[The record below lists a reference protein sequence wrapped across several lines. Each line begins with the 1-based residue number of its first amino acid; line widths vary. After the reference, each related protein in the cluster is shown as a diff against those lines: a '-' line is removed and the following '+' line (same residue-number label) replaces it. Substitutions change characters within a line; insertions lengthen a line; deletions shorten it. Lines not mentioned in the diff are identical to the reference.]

1 MEDTF
6 YNLINKLKNFENEE
20 NNNKKNKNQISTNN
34 DLILNVLKL
43 FIKFFSF
50 FGILLI
56 SYYFLCGNDLIELVY
71 SKKWATDIT
80 QKIGCSY
87 AIYISIISINGIVE
101 CFANATNDATQMNL
115 SYILL
120 TTNSIFLVILNILIS
135 NWDICGLILANAI
148 SMVFRINGNLFI
160 IFCGKKNDKEKNNI
174 DLDDKK
180 YKGNLYFDIK
190 QFQKDC
196 FLSNYSIVLT
206 AFCVFFGKIIRQ
218 YIENKILLFK
228 IGIYGVIGIIN
239 VFFIFLF
246 EYKNVRNSIKKIKG
260 T

>member
-1 MEDTF
+1 M
-6 YNLINKLKNFENEE
+6 
-20 NNNKKNKNQISTNN
+20 
-34 DLILNVLKL
+34 
-43 FIKFFSF
+43 
-50 FGILLI
+50 
-56 SYYFLCGNDLIELVY
+56 
-71 SKKWATDIT
+71 
-80 QKIGCSY
+80 
-87 AIYISIISINGIVE
+87 
-101 CFANATNDATQMNL
+101 
-115 SYILL
+115 
-120 TTNSIFLVILNILIS
+120 
-135 NWDICGLILANAI
+135 
-148 SMVFRINGNLFI
+148 
-160 IFCGKKNDKEKNNI
+160 I

>member
-1 MEDTF
+1 M
-6 YNLINKLKNFENEE
+6 
-20 NNNKKNKNQISTNN
+20 
-34 DLILNVLKL
+34 
-43 FIKFFSF
+43 
-50 FGILLI
+50 
-56 SYYFLCGNDLIELVY
+56 
-71 SKKWATDIT
+71 
-80 QKIGCSY
+80 
-87 AIYISIISINGIVE
+87 E

-120 TTNSIFLVILNILIS
+120 TANSIFLVILNILIS

-160 IFCGKKNDKEKNNI
+160 IFCGKKGDTEKNKI

>member
-1 MEDTF
+1 M
-6 YNLINKLKNFENEE
+6 
-20 NNNKKNKNQISTNN
+20 
-34 DLILNVLKL
+34 
-43 FIKFFSF
+43 
-50 FGILLI
+50 
-56 SYYFLCGNDLIELVY
+56 
-71 SKKWATDIT
+71 
-80 QKIGCSY
+80 
-87 AIYISIISINGIVE
+87 E

-120 TTNSIFLVILNILIS
+120 TANSIFLVILNILIS